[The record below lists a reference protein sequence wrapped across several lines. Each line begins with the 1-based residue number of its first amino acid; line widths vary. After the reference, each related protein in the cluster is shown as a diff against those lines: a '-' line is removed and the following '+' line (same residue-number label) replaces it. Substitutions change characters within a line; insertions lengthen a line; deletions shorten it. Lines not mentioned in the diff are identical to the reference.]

1 MQVGVMIKL
10 DETVEERF
18 VKAAEMGFPT
28 AQLVC
33 WDETFF
39 TQEYA
44 QRVVAASAQY
54 SVKVSAF
61 WCGYGGPSIWDNYE
75 GPETIG
81 IVPPAFRFQRMQTL
95 IHGAAFTEMIGVKDM
110 VTHAGFLPEE
120 PNNPLFSGVV
130 VALRTIAKA
139 CQAHG
144 LHFLFETGE
153 ETPTTLLR
161 TIEEVGM
168 PNLGVNLDPAN
179 LLLYGRGNPVDSLD
193 VFGQYVRGV
202 HAKDGLYPTN
212 GRDLGK
218 ETPLGEGKVN
228 FPLLLRR
235 LKECGYD
242 GALTIEREIEGPQQ
256 TADIIEGKKFLEGI
270 LAEME
275 TEND

>member
-1 MQVGVMIKL
+1 MQLGVMVKL
-10 DETVEERF
+10 DATIEERF
-18 VKAAEMGFPT
+18 AKAGEMGFPT

-39 TQEYA
+39 TYEYA
-44 QRVVAASAQY
+44 HRVIEASEKHGVAI
-54 SVKVSAF
+54 SAF
-61 WCGYGGPSIWDNYE
+61 WCGYAGPAIWDNYQ

-81 IVPPAFRFQRMQTL
+81 LVPPAFRFQRMQTL
-95 IHGAAFTEMIGVKDM
+95 VNGAAFAEAIGVKDM
-110 VTHAGFLPEE
+110 VTHVGFLPEE
-120 PNNPLFSGVV
+120 PNNPLFPGVV
-130 VALRTIAKA
+130 AALQYVAKA
-139 CQAHG
+139 CQNHG

-193 VFGQYVRGV
+193 VFGKYVRGV

-212 GRDLGK
+212 GRDLGE
-218 ETPLGEGKVN
+218 ETPLGAGKVN

-256 TADIIEGKKFLEGI
+256 TADIIEGKKFLESIIADLEG
-270 LAEME
+270 
-275 TEND
+275 